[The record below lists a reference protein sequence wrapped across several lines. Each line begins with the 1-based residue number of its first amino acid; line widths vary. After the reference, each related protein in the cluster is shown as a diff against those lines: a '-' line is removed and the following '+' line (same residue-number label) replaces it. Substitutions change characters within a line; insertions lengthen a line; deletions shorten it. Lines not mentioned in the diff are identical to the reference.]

1 MVHRQVRLSLGP
13 QLVVVLGFEHLSAQA
28 AEALHRAN
36 AMPPGQTI
44 PSSRTSVRGS
54 SEAFRMFE
62 RIATFEGGDT
72 ERLQQLNEER
82 MRVVR

>member
-1 MVHRQVRLSLGP
+1 
-13 QLVVVLGFEHLSAQA
+13 
-28 AEALHRAN
+28 
-36 AMPPGQTI
+36 
-44 PSSRTSVRGS
+44 
-54 SEAFRMFE
+54 MFE